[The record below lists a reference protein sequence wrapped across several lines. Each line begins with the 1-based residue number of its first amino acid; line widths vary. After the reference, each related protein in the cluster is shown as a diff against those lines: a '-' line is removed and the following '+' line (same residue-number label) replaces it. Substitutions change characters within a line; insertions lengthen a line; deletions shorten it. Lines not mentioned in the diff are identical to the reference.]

1 MVLFLFDITCIFQ
14 SYHCFSLGILTIF
27 VWRILA
33 KSALHIVLPP
43 TFRLLAQ
50 FFRLPRRRFY
60 TPATEYK
67 SVPSEFHSSSSG
79 GFGLHPI
86 PSVIDLPSNVGV
98 GVEVGGIGSGV
109 NGVSHLIGPND
120 SPLKTRRGNGVR
132 DAMVKSQ
139 GDMPMPVDQES
150 RKRNKQVKHYD
161 VDGMV
166 PIFSNG
172 ELRLI
177 FFCKSSYE
185 GDCICWYC
193 HTFFRCYSIDV

>member
-1 MVLFLFDITCIFQ
+1 MI
-14 SYHCFSLGILTIF
+14 
-27 VWRILA
+27 
-33 KSALHIVLPP
+33 LPP

-79 GFGLHPI
+79 GFGLRPI

-109 NGVSHLIGPND
+109 NGVSHVIGPIDN
-120 SPLKTRRGNGVR
+120 PMKTRRGNAVR
-132 DAMVKSQ
+132 DAVVKSQ
-139 GDMPMPVDQES
+139 DMPMLVDKES
-150 RKRNKQVKHYD
+150 RKRSKLVKHYD

-166 PIFSNG
+166 PIISSG
-172 ELRLI
+172 ELRL
-177 FFCKSSYE
+177 
-185 GDCICWYC
+185 
-193 HTFFRCYSIDV
+193 TFFL